1 MAYSLLTQLGRA
13 YIIKYLKR
21 KKKKKNTLQISKF
34 PLVLHENPHIK
45 QGSRTT
51 GNFRS
56 LTLSIYKNVFNLKV
70 KKYSK
75 CLESSVKQY

>member
-21 KKKKKNTLQISKF
+21 KNKTTKYTTDFKISTCSACK
-34 PLVLHENPHIK
+34 PSIK

-70 KKYSK
+70 
-75 CLESSVKQY
+75 